1 MSDVERQARQVFG
14 ERAAFYTTSPIHADQ
29 ALLDHL
35 VELARLSPT
44 DRVLDVAT
52 GTGHTALAFAP
63 HVREVVGCDLTP
75 EMLAEAESLRAAR
88 GVTNLTLATCS
99 ALDLPFAEGE
109 FDVVTCR
116 RAAHHFSD
124 VRRALREM
132 RRVLKPAGRLI
143 VDDRSVPEDDF
154 VDATMNRLDLL
165 HDESHVR
172 QYRPSEWAALLA
184 ETGYSVELI
193 EPYTRHR
200 PLTSLTASVAPE
212 RVAEI
217 HAIVAALS
225 PEQCAAM
232 SVDERDGESYTDHW
246 YLTAVAVRAS

>member
-1 MSDVERQARQVFG
+1 MSDVERQAKQVFG
-14 ERAAFYTTSPIHADQ
+14 ERAAYYTTSPIHADQ
-29 ALLDHL
+29 ALLAHL
-35 VELARLSPT
+35 VGLARLAPS

-75 EMLAEAESLRAAR
+75 EMLAEAEKLRAAR
-88 GVTNLTLATCS
+88 GVMNLTLTTCS
-99 ALDLPFAEGE
+99 ALDLPFADGE

-132 RRVLKPAGRLI
+132 RRVLKPGGRLI

-172 QYRPSEWAALLA
+172 EYRPSEWAALLA
-184 ETGYSVELI
+184 ETGYEVEVI
-193 EPYTRHR
+193 EPYIRHR
-200 PLTSLTASVAPE
+200 ALTSLTASVAPE

-217 HAIVAALS
+217 HAIVAALT
-225 PEQCAAM
+225 PEQRAAFFN
-232 SVDERDGESYTDHW
+232 DTATTEIYTDHW
-246 YLTAVAVRAS
+246 FVTAVGLRP